1 MEPGITWYEVLGV
14 LPSVQ
19 PEKIRQKYDERMGLL
34 RGEMIAGAPSNV
46 LTAVD
51 RARHFLDTAW
61 EILGDPA
68 SRNRYDGTAGFH
80 RKGLAPSGS
89 FATSSWHDSADSAIV
104 GDMGGDALAGLLE
117 LGGFLGGGPR
127 RPSKVPVP
135 DVRGLF
141 YDVCMEVVGRLGLR
155 VRSVQLTPHPMPVD
169 GLVVGQAPAATG
181 KLRRGETVLAHVW
194 HPPIRTG
201 RLGPV
206 LDPDVV
212 GNRARPVAAEADPGS

>member
-1 MEPGITWYEVLGV
+1 MERAITWYEVLGV
-14 LPSVQ
+14 LPGAE
-19 PEKIRQKYDERMGLL
+19 PEKIRRKYDERTHLL
-34 RGEMIAGAPSNV
+34 RTELIAGAPSNV
-46 LTAVD
+46 LGAVS
-51 RARHFLDTAW
+51 RAQNFLDTAW
-61 EILGDPA
+61 EILGETA
-68 SRNRYDGTAGFH
+68 SRNRYDEAAGFR

-89 FATSSWHDSADSAIV
+89 FATSSWHDSADLGIA
-104 GDMGGDALAGLLE
+104 GDLGGDALAGLLE

-169 GLVVGQAPAATG
+169 GLVVDQVPPAPG

-194 HPPIRTG
+194 HPP
-201 RLGPV
+201 V
-206 LDPDVV
+206 
-212 GNRARPVAAEADPGS
+212 RPSR

>member
-1 MEPGITWYEVLGV
+1 MERAITWYEVLGV
-14 LPSVQ
+14 LPGAE
-19 PEKIRQKYDERMGLL
+19 PDKIRRKYDERTHLL
-34 RGEMIAGAPSNV
+34 RAEMIAGAPSNV
-46 LTAVD
+46 LGAVS
-51 RARHFLDTAW
+51 RAQNFLDTAW
-61 EILGDPA
+61 EILGETA
-68 SRNRYDGTAGFH
+68 SRNRYDEAAGFR

-89 FATSSWHDSADSAIV
+89 FATSSWHDSADLGIA
-104 GDMGGDALAGLLE
+104 GDLGGDALAGLLE

-169 GLVVGQAPAATG
+169 GLVVDQVPPAPG

-194 HPPIRTG
+194 HPP
-201 RLGPV
+201 V
-206 LDPDVV
+206 
-212 GNRARPVAAEADPGS
+212 RPSR

>member
-1 MEPGITWYEVLGV
+1 
-14 LPSVQ
+14 
-19 PEKIRQKYDERMGLL
+19 
-34 RGEMIAGAPSNV
+34 MIAGAPSNV
-46 LTAVD
+46 LGAVS
-51 RARHFLDTAW
+51 RAQNFLDTAW
-61 EILGDPA
+61 EILGETA
-68 SRNRYDGTAGFH
+68 SRNRYDEAAGFR

-89 FATSSWHDSADSAIV
+89 FATSSWHDSADLGIA
-104 GDMGGDALAGLLE
+104 GDLGGDALAGLLE

-169 GLVVGQAPAATG
+169 GLVVDQVPPAPG

-194 HPPIRTG
+194 HPP
-201 RLGPV
+201 V
-206 LDPDVV
+206 
-212 GNRARPVAAEADPGS
+212 RPSR